1 MINKKENINTI
12 PNSILRWALWVEVNA
27 GLFFYDF
34 KTEMPRP
41 SFPGDFFLNLTKLCY
56 HSTVKTKN
64 ISTSPSFFIHK

>member
-1 MINKKENINTI
+1 M
-12 PNSILRWALWVEVNA
+12 LRWRTWVEVNA

-56 HSTVKTKN
+56 HSTVKKQKQHIN
-64 ISTSPSFFIHK
+64 

>member
-1 MINKKENINTI
+1 MNQWNINTI
-12 PNSILRWALWVEVNA
+12 PNSICGDALWVEVNA

-56 HSTVKTKN
+56 HSTVKKQNN